1 MNQDFKMHH
10 VYKEI
15 VAISQ
20 VLHENVVRYYAC
32 WIEAVS
38 PKNKALK
45 YAIRK
50 IEGDL
55 KRKFKQN
62 KKCSRKQ
69 GNEEEVSK
77 LLDLEKSLTLSDK
90 KTKKSRRQSIKD
102 NF

>member
-32 WIEAVS
+32 WIEAIC

-50 IEGDL
+50 VEGD
-55 KRKFKQN
+55 
-62 KKCSRKQ
+62 
-69 GNEEEVSK
+69 
-77 LLDLEKSLTLSDK
+77 
-90 KTKKSRRQSIKD
+90 
-102 NF
+102 